1 MSKKHTLRF
10 MLIAAAVVAAFA
22 VVTVA
27 VAAPRAAATT
37 KSLST
42 VYAIQNFSQSLT
54 ATVHVD
60 YKLDQVDGLGA
71 VWTAAAVNTDFQLGP
86 GQATNIAQYF
96 DTTLTAGRG
105 SATISSDQPVGAIV
119 NQLNRVVG
127 VRDTSGSYSAFDSG
141 ATSVYAP
148 LVFKNLLTTA
158 GTINSVLTIMNV
170 GAGTT
175 DFNIV
180 YIDGVTFQPVLTRT
194 VTGLGAGVSYYA
206 DQSEELSLLDG
217 YFGSAVV
224 NATSTGGTLAVVGNQ
239 FVGTDALLT
248 YSGFKSTDGF
258 TAWSVPLYLCR
269 LANGFSSPIIIQ
281 NVSGSSIAASGITI
295 DFTPDPSLGDP
306 PFAISNALAIPNNAS
321 FIFNARTDTNCPDST
336 FGSATI
342 TASGNVVV
350 LVNQLQTGAAA
361 SLSYNGIRSDST
373 NTTALSPVAF
383 SRLSNG
389 FSTAITVQNLSST
402 AGTVTFTYTPNAA
415 CVACISYT
423 RDVSVAANGSVIQ
436 NHRLAEGL
444 TSHPLPAGWFGSA
457 TITADVPIAGVVNQ
471 LDLDDPLADGTLSF
485 NTFSQ
490 P

>member
-1 MSKKHTLRF
+1 MSKKHTLRL

-22 VVTVA
+22 VVTVV

-42 VYAIQNFSQSLT
+42 VYAIQNFSQTLT

-60 YKLDQVDGLGA
+60 YKLDTVAGGV
-71 VWTAAAVNTDFQLGP
+71 VWTAATTNTDFQLGP
-86 GQATNIAQYF
+86 GQAANIAQYL
-96 DTTLTAGRG
+96 DTTMTAGRG

-119 NQLNRVVG
+119 NQLNRVTG

-141 ATSVYAP
+141 AASVYAP
-148 LVFKNLLTTA
+148 LVFKNLSTSA

-170 GAGTT
+170 GSAST

-180 YIDGVTFQPVLTRT
+180 YIDGITFQPVLTRT
-194 VTGLGAGVSYYA
+194 ITGLGAGVSYYA
-206 DQSEELSLLDG
+206 DQSDETSLLDG

-224 NATSTGGTLAVVGNQ
+224 NATSTGGTVAVVGNQ
-239 FVGTDALLT
+239 FAGTDALLT
-248 YSGFKSTDGF
+248 YSGFKSTEGF
-258 TAWSVPLYLCR
+258 TNWSVPLYLCR
-269 LANGFSSPIIIQ
+269 LTNGFSSPITVQ
-281 NVSGSSIAASGITI
+281 NISGSSIAAGGIVVA
-295 DFTPDPSLGDP
+295 FTPDPSLGDP
-306 PFAISNALAIPNNAS
+306 GFNISNLAAIPNNAS
-321 FIFNARTDTNCPDST
+321 FVVNLRIDTTCPDNT
-336 FGSATI
+336 FGSATV
-342 TASGNVVV
+342 TSSGNAVV
-350 LVNQLQTGAAA
+350 LVNQLQAGAAA

-389 FSTAITVQNLSST
+389 FSTAITVQNLSSA

-415 CVACISYT
+415 CTGCISYT
-423 RDVSVAANGSVIQ
+423 QDVSVAANGSVIQ
-436 NHRLAEGL
+436 NHRLAEGA
-444 TSHPLPAGWFGSA
+444 TSHPLPALWFGSA

-471 LDLDDPLADGTLSF
+471 LDLDDALADGTLSF

>member
-1 MSKKHTLRF
+1 

-71 VWTAAAVNTDFQLGP
+71 AWTAAALNTDFQLGP
-86 GQATNIAQYF
+86 GQATNIAQYL

-141 ATSVYAP
+141 AAGVYAP
-148 LVFKNLLTTA
+148 LVFKNLSTSA
-158 GTINSVLTIMNV
+158 GLINSVLTIMNV
-170 GAGTT
+170 GSSST

-180 YIDGVTFQPVLTRT
+180 YIDGITFQSVFTKT

-206 DQSEELSLLDG
+206 DQSDETSLLDG

-224 NATSTGGTLAVVGNQ
+224 NATTTGGTLAVVGNQ

-248 YSGFKSTDGF
+248 YSGFKSTEGF
-258 TAWSVPLYLCR
+258 TSWSVPLYLCR
-269 LANGFSSPIIIQ
+269 LANGFSSPITIQ
-281 NVSGSSIAASGITI
+281 NVSGSSIAANGITI
-295 DFTPDPSLGDP
+295 DFTPDPSLGAA
-306 PFAISNALAIPNNAS
+306 PFSISNLAATPNNAS
-321 FIFNARTDTNCPDST
+321 FIFNARTDTNCPDGS

-415 CVACISYT
+415 CLSCGSFTKVLP
-423 RDVSVAANGSVIQ
+423 VAANGSVIQ

-457 TITADVPIAGVVNQ
+457 TITSDVPIAGVVNQ

>member
-1 MSKKHTLRF
+1 MSKKHTLRL

-71 VWTAAAVNTDFQLGP
+71 VWTAALANTDFTLGP
-86 GQATNIAQYF
+86 GQATNIAQYL

-148 LVFKNLLTTA
+148 LVFKNLVTSA

-170 GAGTT
+170 GSSST

-180 YIDGVTFQPVLTRT
+180 YIDGLTFQPVFTKT
-194 VTGLGAGVSYYA
+194 VTGLGAGVSNYA
-206 DQSEELSLLDG
+206 DQSNETSLPDG

-269 LANGFSSPIIIQ
+269 LTNGFSSPIIIQ
-281 NVSGSSIAASGITI
+281 NVSGSSIAVGGISV
-295 DFTPDPSLGDP
+295 DFTPDPSLGDL
-306 PFAISNALAIPNNAS
+306 PFAISNAAAIANNAS
-321 FIFNARTDTNCPDST
+321 FVVNLRTDTTCPEFT
-336 FGSATI
+336 FGSATV
-342 TASGNVVV
+342 SSSSNVVV
-350 LVNQLQTGAAA
+350 LVNQLQVGAAA

-389 FSTAITVQNLSST
+389 FSTAVTVQNLSGT

-415 CVACISYT
+415 CTGCISYT